1 MATNAKASA
10 KTAAPKAKVTLS
22 KVSKDM
28 AATAVL
34 KTPRP
39 TMSGFAEFLR
49 DQNVVSLAIGLVIG
63 AQVKSLTDQLIQ
75 SFINPLLGLVLPGRG
90 SLEQQVFALHV
101 HHKTASFAWGA
112 FVATFLSF
120 TTAALVVYCG
130 FKLLQLEKLAKKKD
144 TSTSK

>member
-1 MATNAKASA
+1 MTSTKTKAA
-10 KTAAPKAKVTLS
+10 VPKSKVTFA

-28 AATAVL
+28 AAIAVL
-34 KTPRP
+34 KAPRP
-39 TMSGFAEFLR
+39 SMTGFAEFLR
-49 DQNVVSLAIGLVIG
+49 DQNVVSLAVGLVIG

-90 SLEQQVFALHV
+90 SLEQQVFAIHIN
-101 HHKTASFAWGA
+101 HKVATFAWGA

-120 TTAALVVYCG
+120 TTAALVVYFG

-144 TSTSK
+144 ANTSK